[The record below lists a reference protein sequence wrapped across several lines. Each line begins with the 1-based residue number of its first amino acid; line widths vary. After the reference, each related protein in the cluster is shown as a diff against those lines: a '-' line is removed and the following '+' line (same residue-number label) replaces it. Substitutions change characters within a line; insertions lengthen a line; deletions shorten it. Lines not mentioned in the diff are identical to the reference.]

1 MPVGARVLSAELSL
15 AGAGR
20 IPDWEAALLLHSSLA
35 TLVRLNIPASWAA
48 SLTRSWTVRWARHC
62 TDCRLWAEVALQFG
76 PIRLDL
82 IVRALDSLLAGQ
94 NETRVGPAA
103 LADIRMVGNIVV
115 EPRSVYRVFLEVD
128 SVEQELLEE
137 PELIT
142 QG

>member
-1 MPVGARVLSAELSL
+1 M
-15 AGAGR
+15 
-20 IPDWEAALLLHSSLA
+20 
-35 TLVRLNIPASWAA
+35 
-48 SLTRSWTVRWARHC
+48 
-62 TDCRLWAEVALQFG
+62 ALQFG

-94 NETRVGPAA
+94 NETRVGPAT

-115 EPRSVYRVFLEVD
+115 EPRSVYRVFLELD